1 MGGWIRVM
9 ATLLLVFLAGCGQ
22 SITARE
28 ARARLD
34 PARRLDTPPSRA
46 SGVPSLVELAA
57 SAAALPQPQR
67 QIVESALAHTGMP
80 AGKLD
85 CSALAARI
93 YAVGGIEL
101 PRTVREQLAMGG
113 QVGGDLEP
121 GDLVFFA
128 FRRQPADHVGI
139 FTGQGAFVHISASAH
154 QVRLE
159 SMASFSPSYVGA
171 RRFRRRAS
179 RATAPPD
186 LLRRLRSR
194 QKSLTGFR
202 RRPLTSAESTT

>member
-1 MGGWIRVM
+1 MGGSIRVM
-9 ATLLLVFLAGCGQ
+9 ATLLLVLLAGCGR

-34 PARRLDTPPSRA
+34 PARRLDSAPSRG

-57 SAAALPQPQR
+57 GAAVLPEPRR

-80 AGKLD
+80 AGKMD

-93 YAVGGIEL
+93 FAVGGIEL
-101 PRTVREQLAMGG
+101 PRTVREQLDQGAL
-113 QVGGDLEP
+113 VGGDALEP

-128 FRRQPADHVGI
+128 FRRRPADHVGV
-139 FTGQGAFVHISASAH
+139 FTGQGSFVHVSASGR

-171 RRFRRRAS
+171 RRFRRRATRS
-179 RATAPPD
+179 RSGERS
-186 LLRRLRSR
+186 LRRR
-194 QKSLTGFR
+194 QKILTGFGE
-202 RRPLTSAESTT
+202 AFIN